1 MKFAHLFSALL
12 LAGSLFLA
20 GCNKEDAIVD
30 PANQPPAGVTDER
43 SAIQQS
49 ALGDEYSSNSEP
61 TMEDGEMQPAS
72 YESSGGISSEIGV
85 EIDAAIRPLRFGRF
99 IHRVVRNVEVEFES
113 GDSVAEAKVT
123 KDIYGVFKVRG
134 ISGEGDTVTVE
145 KEFHDRSMKRVIF
158 RRIARDPVRF
168 WRNWVPVA
176 TSLVV
181 GGTVEPN
188 DNIVIVKSE
197 LFLPNGDTVVV
208 TDPLE
213 HFLRYRWVRLLDSLL
228 HPDRPP
234 VPELEAEQQL
244 TMRVTLVSASP
255 DTDLIALRFASDAFR
270 KHRLRM
276 RLVSEEDNGDGT
288 FTRVYDRM
296 WTVPAVRGHFHVA
309 IDAMTH
315 GTLFDD
321 AEPYS
326 ACWWGVPY
334 RVF

>member
-1 MKFAHLFSALL
+1 MKLTHLFAALT
-12 LAGSLFLA
+12 LAGATFLA

-49 ALGDEYSSNSEP
+49 ALSDEYSSNSER
-61 TMEDGEMQPAS
+61 TMDDGEMQPAS
-72 YESSGGISSEIGV
+72 YESSGGIGAEVGV
-85 EIDAAIRPLRFGRF
+85 EIDAEIRPLRFGRF
-99 IHRVVRNVEVEFES
+99 IKNVTRQVVIEFGD

-134 ISGEGDTVTVE
+134 ISGAGDTVTVE
-145 KEFHDRSMKRVIF
+145 KEFHDRSMKRIIF
-158 RRIARDPVRF
+158 RRVANDPVRF
-168 WRNWVPVA
+168 WRNWMPVA

-188 DNIVIVKSE
+188 NNIEIVRSE

-208 TDPLE
+208 TDPLS
-213 HFLRYRWVRLLDSLL
+213 HFLRYRWVRLLDGLL

-244 TMRVTLVSASP
+244 TMRVTVKSASA
-255 DTDLIALRFASDAFR
+255 DTDIVALRFGSDTFH
-270 KHRLRM
+270 KHRRRM
-276 RLVSEEDNGDGT
+276 KLVSEEDNGDGT
-288 FTRVYDRM
+288 FTRVYEKM
-296 WTVPAVRGHFHVA
+296 WTVPALRGHFHVA
-309 IDAMTH
+309 IDAMTR
-315 GTLFDD
+315 GTIFDD

-326 ACWWGVPY
+326 ASWWGVPY